1 MKFAEL
7 VDIQELKILCEN
19 FTEATG
25 AVTAI
30 LELDG
35 EILVATGWQDICTKF
50 HRCNP
55 ETAKRCQ
62 ESDTIL
68 AGQLE
73 KGEAYNVYQCKNGL
87 VDVAVPIVVGGEH
100 VANLFTGQFFFSQ
113 PDKALFVR
121 QAEEFGFDREA
132 YLEALNRAPIFSRA
146 KAEAI
151 TAFLTSLAKVMG
163 EMGLA
168 RRKMQEANRALNEAA
183 ALINSS
189 DDAIIGKTPDGII
202 TSWNRGAEAIFGY
215 TAEEAIGKPMGVL
228 SPPDLMNEEADIL
241 TRIQSGET
249 VDHFQTR
256 RIRKDGR
263 VIEISATISPI
274 LDEQGKVIGASKIAR
289 DITESARAERTLSN
303 ERSML
308 HTLIDTVPDLIW
320 LKDSEGVYLRC
331 NQRFEQFFGA
341 REEEIVGKTDYDFV
355 ERELAD
361 FFRANDRA
369 AMEKDGR
376 SINEEEVRF
385 ASDGHSEILETTKI
399 PMRDVQGNL
408 IGVLGI
414 GHDITERK
422 RAERALSDSE
432 KQLRFVLQGSELGY
446 WDWNIAAGTVD
457 RNERWAE
464 MLGYTYAELQRT
476 AKQWTDFIHPDDR
489 GRAWDSINAV
499 LEGRS
504 NSHRLEYRMFHK
516 DGGVRWIL
524 DQASVI
530 QRDADGKP
538 LRMCGTHTDV
548 TMRKLDEEELERHRN
563 QLAELVLE
571 RTAELQV
578 AKEAAEAA
586 NIAKSAFL
594 ANMNHEIRTPMN
606 GILGMAYI
614 LHRSGLTPLQ
624 ADKLAKIEAAGKH
637 LLGVINDVLDLSKI
651 EAGKFSLTEDLV
663 CAGEILENV
672 ASIVGER
679 AKEKGL
685 GLDLEIAPLP
695 AALFGDRTRLQ
706 QALLN
711 YATNAVKFTEHGRI
725 VLHAHVLEDGET
737 SMLLRFEV
745 RDSGPGIAPEAL
757 PRLFSAF
764 EQADNSITRKYGG
777 TGLGL
782 AITRRIAQLMG
793 GDAGVETALGKG
805 STFWLTVRL
814 KKDPIGVVGAV
825 STHAIN
831 SIEETLRQ
839 DYRATKVLLVE
850 DEPINREVTL
860 ALLDDVGLA
869 ADIAENGEEAV
880 RLVQENSYALV
891 LMDMQMPVMDGLEAT
906 RQIRKLAGKEHT
918 PILAMTANAFAED
931 KAMCFEAGM
940 NDFISKPIVPDALFA
955 TLLQWLRKRGGETTS
970 RFQ

>member
-586 NIAKSAFL
+586 
-594 ANMNHEIRTPMN
+594 
-606 GILGMAYI
+606 
-614 LHRSGLTPLQ
+614 
-624 ADKLAKIEAAGKH
+624 
-637 LLGVINDVLDLSKI
+637 
-651 EAGKFSLTEDLV
+651 
-663 CAGEILENV
+663 
-672 ASIVGER
+672 
-679 AKEKGL
+679 
-685 GLDLEIAPLP
+685 
-695 AALFGDRTRLQ
+695 
-706 QALLN
+706 
-711 YATNAVKFTEHGRI
+711 
-725 VLHAHVLEDGET
+725 
-737 SMLLRFEV
+737 
-745 RDSGPGIAPEAL
+745 
-757 PRLFSAF
+757 
-764 EQADNSITRKYGG
+764 
-777 TGLGL
+777 
-782 AITRRIAQLMG
+782 
-793 GDAGVETALGKG
+793 
-805 STFWLTVRL
+805 TV
-814 KKDPIGVVGAV
+814 
-825 STHAIN
+825 
-831 SIEETLRQ
+831 
-839 DYRATKVLLVE
+839 
-850 DEPINREVTL
+850 
-860 ALLDDVGLA
+860 
-869 ADIAENGEEAV
+869 
-880 RLVQENSYALV
+880 
-891 LMDMQMPVMDGLEAT
+891 
-906 RQIRKLAGKEHT
+906 
-918 PILAMTANAFAED
+918 TANAAASARMAP
-931 KAMCFEAGM
+931 AM
-940 NDFISKPIVPDALFA
+940 
-955 TLLQWLRKRGGETTS
+955 
-970 RFQ
+970 